1 MSGPTN
7 PMRASARTLCWVCC
21 IGAIAIVTSPAL
33 LAIALLVL
41 HIIYPLWPY
50 WTEVGIWIG
59 FAALLAFF
67 GSVLVIDIMTG
78 LEESRAKRRGVFVNE
93 RGVPIRQDVLLQNRK
108 RYGRNQQS

>member
-1 MSGPTN
+1 MSELTN
-7 PMRASARTLCWVCC
+7 PTRASARTLCWVWV
-21 IGAIAIVTSPAL
+21 IAAIAIVTSPAL
-33 LAIALLVL
+33 IAIALLVL
-41 HIIYPLWPY
+41 HIMYPLWPY

-67 GSVLVIDIMTG
+67 GSVLVNDIMTG
-78 LEESRAKRRGVFVNE
+78 LEESRAKRRGVVVNE